1 MRCTIELCSKF
12 ITPSRLFLKDKMNI
26 LYAEQKN
33 YKVIQLWESDINE
46 AKKKKV
52 LETYILKNINPY
64 LIQLNNTK
72 N

>member
-1 MRCTIELCSKF
+1 
-12 ITPSRLFLKDKMNI
+12 MNI

-33 YKVIQLWESDINE
+33 YKVIQLWESDIKE